1 MIQLDFEVDMRNFL
15 IKKLELD
22 KYVDLIMKFQKGQ
35 IDKAFKNE
43 FKVYYKIIYKNE
55 LWCEKYF
62 YLMQTQER
70 DFEKI
75 LRSLYEVDKQISV
88 SFASKLVAT
97 VDTNMPIWDKN
108 VMSRLGKDVAW
119 KDAEKKSA
127 DERIRIAVRIYED
140 MQKEYN
146 EYLKSDDGKAFIA
159 QFDATFEEF
168 KDISDVKKLD
178 LMLWAKG

>member
-55 LWCEKYF
+55 LWCKKYF

-70 DFEKI
+70 DFEKV

-127 DERIRIAVRIYED
+127 DERIQIAVRIYED
-140 MQKEYN
+140 MQKES
-146 EYLKSDDGKAFIA
+146 ERQTKCCG
-159 QFDATFEEF
+159 
-168 KDISDVKKLD
+168 
-178 LMLWAKG
+178 